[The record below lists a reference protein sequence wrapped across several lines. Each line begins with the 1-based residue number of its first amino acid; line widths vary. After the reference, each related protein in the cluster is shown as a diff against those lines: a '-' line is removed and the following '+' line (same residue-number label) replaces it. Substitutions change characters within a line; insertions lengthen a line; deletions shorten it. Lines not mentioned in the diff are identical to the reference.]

1 MYCTFFAVPVPVSA
15 RLVCLSWCTWSFPAA
30 SPSAFGQ
37 LIFSYYTL
45 VFAIDAWAKNEGFA
59 FSCMLSC
66 LVVGVRGF
74 DALGFVFILLLYSY
88 VSSFNAIC
96 FFVW

>member
-1 MYCTFFAVPVPVSA
+1 MSA

-96 FFVW
+96 CFFCGDG